1 MTKQCNFD
9 EGINRY
15 PQSASH
21 RAWDSLSMAVN
32 LYTEPNGLISAQPPV
47 FFDFADATGD
57 SRIDETGAICN
68 GKKGV
73 AGSHDIDDAITPSH
87 HYFAPFASVSTSDA
101 VNSTTC
107 VSPAKYFHCAA
118 CWGGIPLVPDQT
130 RPSSSF
136 EHQPIDRSGR
146 HILAV
151 AGIARVWIAAR
162 SLNSVPA
169 SRRGL
174 GRHTKPCNRGKR
186 HRLPAAQ
193 TCLPEHT
200 ARPRTG
206 QSHHC

>member
-1 MTKQCNFD
+1 
-9 EGINRY
+9 
-15 PQSASH
+15 
-21 RAWDSLSMAVN
+21 MAVN
-32 LYTEPNGLISAQPPV
+32 LYTEPNDLISAQPPV
-47 FFDFADATGD
+47 FCDFADVTGD

-107 VSPAKYFHCAA
+107 VSPAKYFHCAGR
-118 CWGGIPLVPDQT
+118 WGEIPLVPDQT

-151 AGIARVWIAAR
+151 AGIARDGLQPDRSTQFLRQDAGWDVTR
-162 SLNSVPA
+162 SLAIGESGTGFRQLRLACQSTRFDRALDNLITANSHK
-169 SRRGL
+169 SE
-174 GRHTKPCNRGKR
+174 TKP
-186 HRLPAAQ
+186 
-193 TCLPEHT
+193 
-200 ARPRTG
+200 
-206 QSHHC
+206 